1 MHSFFLNHPSPLV
14 LIPALR
20 TVGNIVTGDDMQ
32 TQVVIAAD
40 IIGPLVHLLQT
51 AEFDI
56 KKEVPGGDV
65 DLERRENEKIYL
77 QFLPFLQISPSRVH
91 HFGQGC
97 SISVAILVTSK
108 KSPFSIDL
116 GGEGDC
122 FYVVGSGEFEVLA
135 TQEEKNEEVPRVL
148 QLYTAEKLSSFGE
161 LALMLK
167 DITLNYPKESAE
179 RTDASNLA
187 KEWRTCMYSTVKAV
201 TLGLFFL
208 EARIKKKK
216 NLCYVLKRSKLVK
229 QPPWDLEVGKNFII
243 HYTYG
248 CDYSLKGKLT
258 YGKFG
263 EWRFDK
269 RSYLRG
275 PPPRNLSLPP
285 PGVPESVRVPQRNFV
300 RPMSPSIAPFV
311 SSQPVRPFVNP
322 SGFPQKYMDGQGWV
336 SISTIA
342 NFNRVS

>member
-1 MHSFFLNHPSPLV
+1 MHSFFLNHPSPSV

-56 KKEVPGGDV
+56 KKEAAWALSSATYGGDP
-65 DLERRENEKIYL
+65 N
-77 QFLPFLQISPSRVH
+77 QI
-91 HFGQGC
+91 
-97 SISVAILVTSK
+97 K
-108 KSPFSIDL
+108 
-116 GGEGDC
+116 
-122 FYVVGSGEFEVLA
+122 
-135 TQEEKNEEVPRVL
+135 
-148 QLYTAEKLSSFGE
+148 
-161 LALMLK
+161 LK

-187 KEWRTCMYSTVKAV
+187 K
-201 TLGLFFL
+201 
-208 EARIKKKK
+208 
-216 NLCYVLKRSKLVK
+216 
-229 QPPWDLEVGKNFII
+229 PPWDLEVGKNFII

-300 RPMSPSIAPFV
+300 RHMSPSIAPFV

-322 SGFPQKYMDGQGWV
+322 SGFPQVYLE
-336 SISTIA
+336 
-342 NFNRVS
+342 